1 MRRLIDSL
9 ICLDLFLAVWI
20 IGMLV
25 QEAKEAYRQGTERYQ
40 SQYWNLVKIFML
52 FLFVASGV
60 FWLIGYF
67 MNVVGQNSWKIPI
80 EAVFSDKNATE
91 SAYRF
96 VLLSNVFFS
105 LAMVLAFFHASNFFQ
120 VSSVLGPLQLSLVT
134 MTADIGKFLFLFLLL
149 FLSFGFA
156 QRKVYSRY
164 VQAREAFAGN
174 KTDHEFARYVTIF
187 VFNKRSAWPAA
198 CRGFL
203 QTLNDQCVDKKRN
216 II

>member
-1 MRRLIDSL
+1 MRCSIDSL
-9 ICLDLFLAVWI
+9 ICLDLLLTLWI

-25 QEAKEAYRQGTERYQ
+25 QEAKEVYRQGTERYK
-40 SQYWNLVKIFML
+40 SQYWNLVTIFML
-52 FLFVASGV
+52 LLFAASGV

-67 MNVVGQNSWKIPI
+67 MNVVGQNSWTIPI
-80 EAVFSDKNATE
+80 EAVFTDKNG
-91 SAYRF
+91 YRF

-120 VSSVLGPLQLSLVT
+120 VSSVLGPLQLSLVS

-156 QRKVYSRY
+156 QRKIYSRY
-164 VQAREAFAGN
+164 VQATDDFAGN
-174 KTDHEFARYVTIF
+174 KTDHEFARYVTTF
-187 VFNKRSAWPAA
+187 AFNKKSAWPAA

-203 QTLNDQCVDKKRN
+203 QTLNDQCVDKKKD

>member
-1 MRRLIDSL
+1 MRCFIDPL
-9 ICLDLFLAVWI
+9 ICLDLFLTVCI
-20 IGMLV
+20 IGMLE
-25 QEAKEAYRQGTERYQ
+25 QKAKEVYRQRTERYQ
-40 SQYWNLVKIFML
+40 SQYWNLVTIFML

-60 FWLIGYF
+60 FWLLGYF
-67 MNVVGQNSWKIPI
+67 MNVVGQKSWKIPI
-80 EAVFSDKNATE
+80 EAVFSDKIATE

-164 VQAREAFAGN
+164 VQAREALAGN
-174 KTDHEFARYVTIF
+174 KTDHEFARYVTTF
-187 VFNKRSAWPAA
+187 VFNKKSARPAA

>member
-9 ICLDLFLAVWI
+9 ICLDLFLTVWI

-80 EAVFSDKNATE
+80 EAVFTDKNG
-91 SAYRF
+91 YRF

-120 VSSVLGPLQLSLVT
+120 VSSVLGPLQLSLVS

-156 QRKVYSRY
+156 QRKIYSRY
-164 VQAREAFAGN
+164 VQATDDFAGN
-174 KTDHEFARYVTIF
+174 KTDHEFARYVTTF
-187 VFNKRSAWPAA
+187 AFNKKSAWPAA

-203 QTLNDQCVDKKRN
+203 QTLNDQCVDKKKD

>member
-1 MRRLIDSL
+1 MRCLIDSL
-9 ICLDLFLAVWI
+9 ICLDLFLTVSI

-25 QEAKEAYRQGTERYQ
+25 QEAKEVYRQGTERYK
-40 SQYWNLVKIFML
+40 SQYWNLVTIFML

-60 FWLIGYF
+60 FWFIGYF
-67 MNVVGQNSWKIPI
+67 MNVGGHDSWKIPI
-80 EAVFSDKNATE
+80 EAVFSDMNATE

-120 VSSVLGPLQLSLVT
+120 VSPVLGPLQFSLVN

-164 VQAREAFAGN
+164 VQAREDFAGN
-174 KTDHEFARYVTIF
+174 KTDHEFAKYVTTF
-187 VFNKRSAWPAA
+187 AFNKKSWATAG
-198 CRGFL
+198 RGFL
-203 QTLNDQCVDKKRN
+203 QTLND
-216 II
+216 

>member
-1 MRRLIDSL
+1 MRCFIDSL
-9 ICLDLFLAVWI
+9 ICLDLFLTLWI

-25 QEAKEAYRQGTERYQ
+25 QEAKELYRQGKERYK
-40 SQYWNLVKIFML
+40 SQYWNLVTIIML
-52 FLFVASGV
+52 LLFVASGV
-60 FWLIGYF
+60 LWLIGYF
-67 MNVVGQNSWKIPI
+67 MNVGGQDSWKIPI

-96 VLLSNVFFS
+96 FLLSNVFFS
-105 LAMVLAFFHASNFFQ
+105 LAMVLAFLHASNFFQ
-120 VSSVLGPLQLSLVT
+120 VSSVLGPLQLSLVN

-164 VQAREAFAGN
+164 VQAREDFAGN
-174 KTDHEFARYVTIF
+174 KTDHEFARYVTTF
-187 VFNKRSAWPAA
+187 AFNKKSAWPAA
-198 CRGFL
+198 GQRFL

>member
-1 MRRLIDSL
+1 MRCLIDSL
-9 ICLDLFLAVWI
+9 TCLDLLLTLWI

-25 QEAKEAYRQGTERYQ
+25 KEAKEAYRQGTERYQ

-52 FLFVASGV
+52 FLFAASGV
-60 FWLIGYF
+60 FWFIGYF
-67 MNVVGQNSWKIPI
+67 MSVVGKKSWKIPVK
-80 EAVFSDKNATE
+80 ALFSDKSATGN
-91 SAYRF
+91 AYRF
-96 VLLSNVFFS
+96 FLLSNGFFS
-105 LAMVLAFFHASNFFQ
+105 LAMVLAFFHASNFLQ
-120 VSSVLGPLQLSLVT
+120 VSPVLGPLQLSLVN

-164 VQAREAFAGN
+164 VQAREVSAGN
-174 KTDHEFARYVTIF
+174 KTDHEFARYVTTF
-187 VFNKRSAWPAA
+187 VFNKKSAWPAA

-203 QTLNDQCVDKKRN
+203 QTLNDQCVDEKRN

>member
-1 MRRLIDSL
+1 MRCFIDPL
-9 ICLDLFLAVWI
+9 ICLDLLLTVWI

-25 QEAKEAYRQGTERYQ
+25 KEAKEVYRQGTERYK
-40 SQYWNLVKIFML
+40 SQYWNLVTIFML
-52 FLFVASGV
+52 FLFVTSGV

-67 MNVVGQNSWKIPI
+67 MNVVEQDSWKISI
-80 EAVFSDKNATE
+80 EAVFGDKNATE
-91 SAYRF
+91 SPYRF

-120 VSSVLGPLQLSLVT
+120 VSPVLDPLQLSLVS

-174 KTDHEFARYVTIF
+174 ITDHEFAKYVTTF
-187 VFNKRSAWPAA
+187 AFNKNSWASAGRPV
-198 CRGFL
+198 R
-203 QTLNDQCVDKKRN
+203 R
-216 II
+216 